1 MFLMYHFWFPYK
13 KCIGKKLW
21 WFLWSIQVM
30 TGAIGSVSK
39 YWACHRLSR
48 GWGRVTSCCVASCHW
63 DSSSSR
69 IPWDSPD
76 VSQSPPRWE
85 IPARS
90 PAEKLSNLLGTL
102 HTVLLPGLTRVFRP
116 ILYNFFTKYNKTSTF
131 FWEGFWKKVFHNFR
145 PNSNFKKFT
154 VQTDTEK
161 KIIIGQCFL
170 FLPLIAKT
178 GCRMAK
184 HFSATE

>member
-48 GWGRVTSCCVASCHW
+48 GWGRVTSCCVASYRW

-69 IPWDSPD
+69 NPWDSPD

-90 PAEKLSNLLGTL
+90 PAEKLSNLLRTL
-102 HTVLLPGLTRVFRP
+102 HTVTG
-116 ILYNFFTKYNKTSTF
+116 SHQ
-131 FWEGFWKKVFHNFR
+131 GF
-145 PNSNFKKFT
+145 PSNFIQIFLQNTIKHQHFFGRDFGRRFFIILDQIQTLKNLLSKLTQKK
-154 VQTDTEK
+154 K
-161 KIIIGQCFL
+161 
-170 FLPLIAKT
+170 
-178 GCRMAK
+178 
-184 HFSATE
+184 

>member
-1 MFLMYHFWFPYK
+1 M
-13 KCIGKKLW
+13 
-21 WFLWSIQVM
+21 
-30 TGAIGSVSK
+30 
-39 YWACHRLSR
+39 
-48 GWGRVTSCCVASCHW
+48 TSCCVASYRG

-69 IPWDSPD
+69 NPWDSPD

-90 PAEKLSNLLGTL
+90 PAEKLSNLLRTL
-102 HTVLLPGLTRVFRP
+102 HTVTGSHQGFP
-116 ILYNFFTKYNKTSTF
+116 YNFIQF
-131 FWEGFWKKVFHNFR
+131 FLQNTIKHQHFFGRDFGRRIFHNFR

-178 GCRMAK
+178 GGRMAK
-184 HFSATE
+184 HFSAKE